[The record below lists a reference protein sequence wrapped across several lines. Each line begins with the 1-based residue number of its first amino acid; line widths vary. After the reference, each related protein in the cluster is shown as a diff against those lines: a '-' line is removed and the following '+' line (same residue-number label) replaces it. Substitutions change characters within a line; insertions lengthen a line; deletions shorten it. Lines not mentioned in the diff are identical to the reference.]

1 MQTLINL
8 VIRQFKDQKFA
19 RWHIAAINCLLENCL
34 KIIYPKPIKLE
45 HSCLMISN
53 LFKNYHQKPASKV
66 NEKKRNKKNS
76 YIVITYLLQTSKELD
91 LLNGNR

>member
-1 MQTLINL
+1 
-8 VIRQFKDQKFA
+8 
-19 RWHIAAINCLLENCL
+19 
-34 KIIYPKPIKLE
+34 
-45 HSCLMISN
+45 MISN
-53 LFKNYHQKPASKV
+53 LFKNYHLKPASKV